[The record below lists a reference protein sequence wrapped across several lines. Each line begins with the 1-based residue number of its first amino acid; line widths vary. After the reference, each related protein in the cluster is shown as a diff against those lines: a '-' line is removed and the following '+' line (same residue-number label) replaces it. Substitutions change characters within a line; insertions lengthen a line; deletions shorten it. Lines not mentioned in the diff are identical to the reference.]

1 MTDERMKQLMWQV
14 GMPNSLSL
22 YGALQQAEN
31 EGFQAGAAC
40 RDAEVAELKTVPM
53 KYRRMAFNAQLQ
65 AEVAELAKE
74 RDQFRAELVKA
85 LAACK
90 VKDEALRELDQ
101 LIPVGATIAALAIQP
116 DDAALKAW
124 LGEPVSYLYKHYSA
138 FGDDVF
144 WSHRP
149 NHQGVAALETKAL
162 YSPKELK

>member
-1 MTDERMKQLMWQV
+1 MTDERLKQLMEQV
-14 GMPNSLSL
+14 GMPNSISL

-31 EGFQAGAAC
+31 EGFQAGAAS
-40 RDAEVAELKTVPM
+40 RDAEIKRLQMALADAEALELGTAEKCD
-53 KYRRMAFNAQLQ
+53 QL
-65 AEVAELAKE
+65 
-74 RDQFRAELVKA
+74 RAELVKA

>member
-1 MTDERMKQLMWQV
+1 MTYAPIQGKCPVCHQDSA
-14 GMPNSLSL
+14 NTS
-22 YGALQQAEN
+22 
-31 EGFQAGAAC
+31 FQAGAAS
-40 RDAEVAELKTVPM
+40 RDAEIQRLQMALADAEALELGTAEKCD
-53 KYRRMAFNAQLQ
+53 QL
-65 AEVAELAKE
+65 
-74 RDQFRAELVKA
+74 RAELVKA

-90 VKDEALRELDQ
+90 VKDEALNAMLKRFGIMSDSCIKQ
-101 LIPVGATIAALAIQP
+101 ASVALAIQP

-124 LGEPVSYLYKHYSA
+124 LGAPVSYLYKHYSA

>member
-1 MTDERMKQLMWQV
+1 MTRYIEPK
-14 GMPNSLSL
+14 LSDF
-22 YGALQQAEN
+22 QR
-31 EGFQAGAAC
+31 GFQAGAAS

-90 VKDEALRELDQ
+90 TKDEALRELDQ

-124 LGEPVSYLYKHYSA
+124 LGEPVSYLYKHASA
-138 FGDDVF
+138 FGYGEF
-144 WSHRP
+144 WSHRQ
-149 NHQGVAALETKAL
+149 NHNGVTAIESKAL
-162 YSPKELK
+162 YSPKLLK